1 MILIGEIRTREAME
15 HAITFAE
22 TGHLVLTTLHANNA
36 NQALDRILHFFPEE
50 QHDQILMDL
59 SLNLARHR
67 RAATDQAPDGNGRR
81 AIMEVM
87 LNTPLVS
94 I

>member
-1 MILIGEIRTREAME
+1 MILIGEIRTARRWSTQSPLPRPVTCVDDA
-15 HAITFAE
+15 ARQQCQPGTRSYPAF
-22 TGHLVLTTLHANNA
+22 L
-36 NQALDRILHFFPEE
+36 PEE

-59 SLNLARHR
+59 SLNLRGIVAQQLIR
-67 RAATDQAPDGNGRR
+67 RPDGNGRR